1 MERIKQ
7 AIEKVKQQ
15 QVSTVTLPPQGA
27 PMPDAENLD
36 AARRAGGRRVEG
48 LEALAYTRTRVFE
61 LNPLHLEKHRIVT
74 FNKNDPMSIGFDM
87 LRTQVLLKME
97 EKGWRTLAI
106 TSPTPEAG
114 KTVVSINLAMSIAH
128 QPHKSA
134 VLVDFDLR
142 KPKIAAYL
150 GMDGSKSLNEVLRNE
165 ADLSDALVNP
175 GLPRLVVL
183 PAMRPL
189 ANSAE
194 MLSSRKVGDLVKEL
208 RERYDSRIVLFD
220 LPPLLYTDD
229 AITLINQ
236 VDCVLMVV
244 GNGMSTKS
252 EIEQSLH
259 YLRSANLLGVVLN
272 MAEIP
277 QSNYYY

>member
-15 QVSTVTLPPQGA
+15 QISTGALPPQAA
-27 PMPDAENLD
+27 PVPD
-36 AARRAGGRRVEG
+36 AARGGSRQVNG
-48 LEALAYTRTRVFE
+48 LEALTYTQTRVFE

-106 TSPTPEAG
+106 TSPMPESG
-114 KTVVSINLAMSIAH
+114 KTVVSINLAISIAH
-128 QPHKSA
+128 QPQKSA

-142 KPKIAAYL
+142 KPRVAAYL
-150 GMDGSKSLNEVLRNE
+150 GMNGGTSLNEVLRDE
-165 ADLSDALVNP
+165 AGLSEALVNP

-183 PAMRPL
+183 PAMKPL

-194 MLSSRKVGDLVKEL
+194 MLSSRKVGNLIKEL
-208 RERYDSRIVLFD
+208 RARYDSRIVLFD

-244 GNGMSTKS
+244 GNGMSTQS

-259 YLRSANLLGVVLN
+259 HLRSANLLGVVLN

-277 QSNYYY
+277 QRNYYY